1 MEGEQLC
8 GEDVAV
14 RGQLDGFAEAIPIER
29 PRGAGGALGFLMRNL
44 CADFHGATEL
54 RQLDDLGRN
63 VSRGETCDCQGGRA
77 PYPSRAARHTSH
89 LLKRVAVATGFEA
102 DRPRRSS
109 IVTAAAEFSG
119 AERSHVDDIG
129 TGSHLE

>member
-1 MEGEQLC
+1 MEVEQLC

-14 RGQLDGFAEAIPIER
+14 HGQPDGLAEAIPIKR
-29 PRGAGGALGFLMRNL
+29 PRGAGGALGFLVGDF
-44 CADFHGATEL
+44 CADFHGATEV

-63 VSRGETCDCQGGRA
+63 VIRGEQCDCQGGRA
-77 PYPSRAARHTSH
+77 SYPCRAARHTSH
-89 LLKRVAVATGFEA
+89 LLNRVAVAAGFEG

-109 IVTAAAEFSG
+109 VVTAAAEFSG
-119 AERSHVDDIG
+119 AERGHGDGIG